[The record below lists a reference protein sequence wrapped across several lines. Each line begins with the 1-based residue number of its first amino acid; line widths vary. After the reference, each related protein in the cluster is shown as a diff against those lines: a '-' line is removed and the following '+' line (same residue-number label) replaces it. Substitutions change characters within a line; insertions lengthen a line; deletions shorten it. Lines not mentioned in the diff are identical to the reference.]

1 MKNVFNEND
10 LKSLFSPAPAEPMI
24 QVVIEKPEAPTKIE
38 EPKVGESAKRG
49 PADSGKV
56 YAPEKF
62 TLQLVTKFAALF
74 IVILF
79 ASYFLI
85 NAQAVSAKLRYFFDV
100 KIKKSTYSAAVPTP
114 TANLFNPSAEARL
127 VIPKIGV
134 EAPISWNTTD
144 SNLNETLLSG
154 IAHSAGTALPGQV
167 GNIFLVGHSSY
178 YSWVKSDYK
187 NVFTLLDQLN
197 PGDKIYLQS
206 ASTVFTYQ
214 VNDSIVVSSQETWVM
229 DQGPGYN
236 LSLMTCVPV
245 GTNLNRLIVRTTQ
258 VNE

>member
-1 MKNVFNEND
+1 MANIFDEKD
-10 LKSLFSPAPAEPMI
+10 LKALFGSAPTEPVI
-24 QVVIEKPEAPTKIE
+24 NVEIEKPPE
-38 EPKVGESAKRG
+38 
-49 PADSGKV
+49 KV

-62 TLQLVTKFAALF
+62 TLEIATKFAALF

-79 ASYFLI
+79 ASYFFI
-85 NAQAVSAKLRYFFDV
+85 NAQAVLAKLRYFFDV
-100 KIKKSTYSAAVPTP
+100 NIKKTTYSAAVPTP

-144 SNLNETLLSG
+144 SNLNETLLLG
-154 IAHSAGTALPGQV
+154 IAHSAGTALPGER
-167 GNIFLVGHSSY
+167 GNIFLIGHSSY

-197 PGDKIYLQS
+197 TGDKLYIQY

-214 VNDSIVVSSQETWVM
+214 VSDSIVVSSGETWVM
-229 DQGPGYN
+229 DQGLGNN

-245 GTNLNRLIVRTTQ
+245 GTNLNRLIVRATQ
-258 VNE
+258 VSE